1 MWHNNGCLLVRIKKS
16 STDLVSYEVKEM
28 VFKDNFQEKQQNKD
42 VIVDPAPHEADSFP
56 STDNHREQIE
66 ELIAI

>member
-1 MWHNNGCLLVRIKKS
+1 
-16 STDLVSYEVKEM
+16 M

-42 VIVDPAPHEADSFP
+42 VIVDHAPHEADSFP

>member
-1 MWHNNGCLLVRIKKS
+1 
-16 STDLVSYEVKEM
+16 M

-56 STDNHREQIE
+56 STDNHKEQIE